1 MTCMPIRDDGIDLD
15 AIRRIN
21 PTAVNDDGTVKSFKE
36 QLLEYEYG
44 YYNAFLPF
52 IVTGNSDAIAQSG
65 AANLPIIMNANVLA
79 KLKQKHDILPM
90 EIAELPKMMKDS
102 NVLMLDSYT
111 YPRGGLCMYL
121 DTDESHDAPLFVA
134 FHLDKKSGEVSVNR
148 LVSVYERA
156 NIAFTI
162 MKTWEKGLNLY
173 PNKKTGS
180 WLKSLGLQLP
190 DNLASSLTGN
200 YRSVSKDRRV
210 PVEHIIADAQ
220 VEGKMPEKAYSLASE
235 SASSKRSAEVLARR
249 NDADMPVPDGR
260 DIR

>member
-1 MTCMPIRDDGIDLD
+1 MPIRDDSFDLE

-21 PTAVNDDGTVKSFKE
+21 PTAVNGDGTVKSFKE

-121 DTDESHDAPLFVA
+121 DSDGIHDAPLFAA
-134 FHLDKKSGEVSVNR
+134 FHLDRKSGEVSVNR

-173 PNKKTGS
+173 PNEKTGS

-210 PVEHIIADAQ
+210 PAETIIADAQ
-220 VEGKMPEKAYSLASE
+220 VESKVQEKAYSLASE
-235 SASSKRSAEVLARR
+235 SASARAASQRLAGEQEPS
-249 NDADMPVPDGR
+249 MPGRDGR
-260 DIR
+260 DIGQR